1 MGESADGSRGPI
13 HFLSTML
20 LVLSQS
26 IQAAKI
32 KSHKLGAYNQHT
44 FISHSSGT
52 LKSGCQHGL
61 VWTGGAPLL
70 EFRQL
75 TPLCVLTW
83 QKGTL
88 VESFNKGTNPIHEGS
103 TLMT

>member
-1 MGESADGSRGPI
+1 MEAHSSEPWEMMQI
-13 HFLSTML
+13 TPQVLSL
-20 LVLSQS
+20 ECAELGVVYAFIAVEGVSQS

-61 VWTGGAPLL
+61 VLDGGVH
-70 EFRQL
+70 FWD
-75 TPLCVLTW
+75 T
-83 QKGTL
+83 
-88 VESFNKGTNPIHEGS
+88 ES
-103 TLMT
+103 